1 MSLKPEL
8 NEWID
13 QSDSSKILAAG
24 DGINKLVK
32 KVLMC
37 RKDLKVEELSES
49 EKEKKVK
56 NLQEG
61 IDRRKS
67 KAEFLEKQKVA
78 SETIGK
84 IYEQILLQEA
94 EISQMRQN
102 RSRLKYELFCLEME
116 LFKESIA
123 YISQYPTDNKHN
135 LPLTLMQWFNI
146 DLTQVTR

>member
-1 MSLKPEL
+1 
-8 NEWID
+8 
-13 QSDSSKILAAG
+13 
-24 DGINKLVK
+24 
-32 KVLMC
+32 MC

-49 EKEKKVK
+49 EEERKVK

-94 EISQMRQN
+94 EISQMKQN
-102 RSRLKYELFCLEME
+102 RNRLKHELLCLEME

-123 YISQYPTDNKHN
+123 YIYQYPTDNKHD
-135 LPLTLMQWFNI
+135 LPLTLMQWLNI
-146 DLTQVTR
+146 DLPQVTRQYIQ